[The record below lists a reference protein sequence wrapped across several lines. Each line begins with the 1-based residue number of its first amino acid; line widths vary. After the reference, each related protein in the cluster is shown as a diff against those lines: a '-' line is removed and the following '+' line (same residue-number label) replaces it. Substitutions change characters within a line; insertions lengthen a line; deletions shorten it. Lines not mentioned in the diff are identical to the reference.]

1 MGKDRII
8 FLSVILVGMLLVLVG
23 SIISPDKMA
32 SIVGAYYAR
41 TELNETLREEY
52 VHKIRVLEIDI
63 IIIGIVISGAIL
75 KLSYLSGKFEKLI
88 KYIKTYNNRTAK
100 MVIILV
106 CVYFL
111 FSSLVTFAPEI
122 LSMQYNVLYKS
133 GLTDEE
139 KREMIEG
146 EFYEFIMRCRRLIP
160 EDAHVLLLD
169 NIKHKHGV
177 TSYYLYPRKLY
188 FNPSNDTTIEGV
200 NPDWISANN
209 ITWYINY
216 DPINFDLSRAEIERV
231 E

>member
-216 DPINFDLSRAEIERV
+216 DPINFDLSRAEIERI
-231 E
+231 

>member
-169 NIKHKHGV
+169 NMKHKHGV

-216 DPINFDLSRAEIERV
+216 DPINFDLSRAEIERI
-231 E
+231 

>member
-75 KLSYLSGKFEKLI
+75 KLSYLRGEFEKLI

-100 MVIILV
+100 TVIILV

-216 DPINFDLSRAEIERV
+216 DPINFDLSRAEIERI
-231 E
+231 

>member
-111 FSSLVTFAPEI
+111 FSSLVTFSPEI

-216 DPINFDLSRAEIERV
+216 DPINFDLSRAEIERI
-231 E
+231 